1 MQYAICSEDV
11 QQQERNVIIS
21 RLKRFF
27 EYGKKVEAG
36 KENLR
41 PRKEPNYMKEN
52 VEPLENEIILFGVD
66 FSKKKLIRKEY
77 RPTSILVI
85 NFSNWKLTYDTYEQ
99 AWAAITQNIK
109 DPDLIV
115 NKIESEEVVVPRCW
129 FEMKPTVFKDV
140 PIALWARFA
149 TTEERNIEKSKEEE
163 LDVYRLS
170 RDIFNE
176 KERQKQ
182 DELNEMEY
190 IGREKLERR
199 KEWASQHLHK
209 QYERQA
215 GGNWHP
221 GINDNPGAHR

>member
-1 MQYAICSEDV
+1 
-11 QQQERNVIIS
+11 
-21 RLKRFF
+21 
-27 EYGKKVEAG
+27 
-36 KENLR
+36 
-41 PRKEPNYMKEN
+41 
-52 VEPLENEIILFGVD
+52 
-66 FSKKKLIRKEY
+66 
-77 RPTSILVI
+77 
-85 NFSNWKLTYDTYEQ
+85 
-99 AWAAITQNIK
+99 
-109 DPDLIV
+109 
-115 NKIESEEVVVPRCW
+115 
-129 FEMKPTVFKDV
+129 MKPTVFKDV

-199 KEWASQHLHK
+199 KEWASQNLHK

-215 GGNWHP
+215 GSNWHP